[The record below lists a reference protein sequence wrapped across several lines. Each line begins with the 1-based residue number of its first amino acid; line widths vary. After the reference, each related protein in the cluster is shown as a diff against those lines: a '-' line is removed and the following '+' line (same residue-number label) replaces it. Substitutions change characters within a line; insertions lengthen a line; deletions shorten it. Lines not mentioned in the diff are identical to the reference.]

1 MKRLFLAMMLCV
13 GVLTTWAVP
22 AKRITMKVQQP
33 DGTVLTLT
41 QRGDEYF
48 HYLMTEDGVMVKQNG
63 KGYYY
68 VNIVDGDLAPTS
80 RLAHSLTERSS
91 DEVRFVE
98 NLPDRQQLCDVIMQH
113 ELQVRRARAARAPQ
127 KVAEVPATGKVSVP
141 VLLVQ
146 FSDVKLSSDDPKAA
160 FEGHINGDDYK
171 AEGGYGSVK
180 EYFEDQSEG
189 LFMPQFDIIGPI
201 TLDKNMKY
209 YGENDENGTDKN
221 ARQMISDACK
231 KADNQLDVDFAKY
244 DNNGDGYVDIIYVIY
259 AGYGEASNSAKLE
272 NTVWPHQWQ
281 LEQPMVVDG
290 VQISK
295 YACNNELDGYQ
306 GNDIDGI
313 GTFCHE
319 FSHCL
324 GLPDFYS
331 TGTED
336 TFGMASWSLMHYGCY
351 NNNGHTP
358 CGYTGYEK
366 EFLGWKEMKVLDSP
380 QDVKLVA
387 LSEGGEAY
395 KIVNDVNPNEY
406 YVVEN
411 HCRSKWDQY
420 APAEGML
427 VLHVDYLESAWQNNM
442 VNNHSS
448 HLRMTVIPADNKLT
462 TDSQYGDTYPGSSN
476 NTELT
481 SESKPAATVY
491 QGEYMGKDIT
501 DITFENGV
509 VTFSFMKGALEV
521 PVLQEVIDVT
531 ADAFTM
537 AWDRVPGIKEYE
549 VRLDILE
556 ESPYM
561 LEEDFNKFTQG
572 NSDLGTILDSYTMQ
586 PGWQGASIYGLD
598 GAIRMGSSS
607 ERGALVSPYLRTD
620 STCFT
625 ILYTIR
631 KSASSDKKA
640 GMVLCVTDDEW
651 IDKDGYNQLY
661 GFGLTVDNPEWIT
674 YFIVMD
680 TIGKSSYLYM
690 DTRDLGEGNAV
701 RVDINDLYL
710 LEGDL
715 TEELTGGKAPA
726 KMNTANRQ
734 PAPMRVAEE
743 VDVKAV
749 VARNKALTRAGDT
762 RDSEKRYSTTTIYTA
777 LTTELTH
784 RFTDLDGGLY
794 RCSVR
799 SVRDS
804 VYSRFSNAID
814 VQIVDSMLPQTAAA
828 FDIYFENDSVYM
840 VADSANVALFYTT
853 DGTTPTSYST
863 RYEGPFALSEK
874 ATVYAIAREPGY
886 RRSEVMGKRNWF
898 KAEKATYR
906 IISEE
911 TPQVLLSEAK
921 GGNDE
926 RDYAGH
932 YVVAEEV
939 EYDSLVYAV
948 VGIEDAAF
956 RDAVSMECIEVA
968 SSQLRSVGGS
978 LFHGCTS
985 LRAVVWDVE
994 HPISAE
1000 LFDDNSYN
1008 NLLVYVP
1015 AGTELAHPLVE
1026 AGRMVVVTD
1035 GKSGALKLNDRY
1047 SFYCPRAFTAE
1058 SVSYT
1063 RSFTQNS
1070 GIGTSAGWET
1080 IALPFDVQQV
1090 THSTKGVIA
1099 PFGTTANA
1107 NYWLAEPSDKG
1118 FVQASAIQANRPYII
1133 SMPNNKEYGEYSLS
1147 GQITFMAENS
1157 TIHETVAV
1165 EAVAGDG
1172 YLLIP
1177 TYEPIAANDSV
1188 YALNVNAKYADYAAG
1203 SVFVS
1208 EKFNL
1213 APFTAYLVPTKGK
1226 QAAPFYRIQ
1235 AAPDVE
1241 DEAAP
1246 AWGITV
1252 KGGVVY
1258 VILAE
1263 AREVVVYD
1271 TVGRKVCVVS
1281 CVEGV
1286 NTISSLEEGVY
1297 VVEKTKIC
1305 VER

>member
-13 GVLTTWAVP
+13 GVLTMWAVP

-68 VNIVDGDLAPTS
+68 VDIVDGGLKPTN
-80 RLAHSLTERSS
+80 RLAHSLTERSA

-98 NLPDRQQLCDVIMQH
+98 NLPGREQLCEVIMLHDQ
-113 ELQVRRARAARAPQ
+113 QARRARAARAPQ
-127 KVAEVPATGKVSVP
+127 KVAEVPATGNVSIP

-146 FSDVKLSSDDPKAA
+146 FSDVKLSSEDPKAA
-160 FEGHINGDDYK
+160 FEGHINGDDYT

-180 EYFEDQSEG
+180 EYFEDQSGG

-201 TLDKNMKY
+201 TLEKTMKY
-209 YGENDENGTDKN
+209 YGGNDENGTDKN
-221 ARQMISDACK
+221 PRQMVSEACK
-231 KADNQLDVDFAKY
+231 KADNHFDVDFTKY
-244 DNNGDGYVDIIYVIY
+244 DNNGDGYVDIVYVIY
-259 AGYGEASNSAKLE
+259 AGYGEASNVSKLE
-272 NTVWPHQWQ
+272 DTVWPHQWE
-281 LEQPMVVDG
+281 LDKAMAVDG

-306 GNDIDGI
+306 GSTIDGI

-331 TGTED
+331 TGSED
-336 TFGMASWSLMHYGCY
+336 TFGMGSWSLMHYGNY
-351 NNNGHTP
+351 SNNGRTP

-366 EFLGWKEMKVLDSP
+366 EFLGWKEMKVIDSP

-387 LSEGGEAY
+387 LSEGGESY
-395 KIVNDVNPNEY
+395 KIVNDLNPNEY

-411 HCRSKWDQY
+411 RCHSKWDQY
-420 APAEGML
+420 LPAEGML

-442 VNNHSS
+442 VNNYSS

-521 PVLQEVIDVT
+521 PVLQEVSDVS
-531 ADAFTM
+531 ADGFTM

-561 LEEDFNKFTQG
+561 LEEDFNKFTESK
-572 NSDLGTILDSYTMQ
+572 SDLGTILDSYTMQ

-598 GAIRMGSSS
+598 GAVRMGSST

-631 KSASSDKKA
+631 KSASTDKTA

-651 IDKDGYNQLY
+651 LDKDGYNELY

-680 TIGKSSYLYM
+680 TIGKNSYLYM
-690 DTRDLGEGNAV
+690 DTRDLGGGNAV

-726 KMNTANRQ
+726 KMNTVSRQ

-749 VARNKALTRAGDT
+749 VARNKSLTRADDT
-762 RDSEKRYSTTTIYTA
+762 RDSEKRYSATTIYTG
-777 LTTELTH
+777 LTTEQTH
-784 RFTDLDGGLY
+784 RFENLDGGLY

-799 SVRDS
+799 CVRDS
-804 VYSRFSNAID
+804 IYSRFSNALD

-828 FDIYFENDSVYM
+828 FDICFENDSVYM
-840 VADSANVALFYTT
+840 VADSTNVSLFYTI

-863 RYEGPFALSEK
+863 RYEGPFALSDK
-874 ATVYAIAREPGY
+874 ATVYAIARESGH
-886 RRSEVMGKRNWF
+886 RRSEVVGERNWF
-898 KAEKATYR
+898 KTNGATYR
-906 IISEE
+906 IASEMA
-911 TPQVLLSEAK
+911 PQVLLSEAN
-921 GGNDE
+921 GGNDGN
-926 RDYAGH
+926 DYAGH
-932 YVVAEEV
+932 FTVAEEV
-939 EYDSLVYAV
+939 EYDSVVYAV

-956 RDAVSMECIEVA
+956 CDAVSMQSIEIA
-968 SSQLRSVGGS
+968 SSQLRTIGS
-978 LFHGCTS
+978 GLFHGCTS
-985 LRAVVWDVE
+985 LNAVVWEVE

-1015 AGTELAHPLVE
+1015 EGTELAHPLVD
-1026 AGRMVVVTD
+1026 AGRMVVVVD
-1035 GKSGALKLNDRY
+1035 GQSGAFNLNDRY
-1047 SFYCPRAFTAE
+1047 PFYCPRAFTAE
-1058 SVSYT
+1058 RVSYT

-1070 GIGTSAGWET
+1070 GLGTSAGWET

-1090 THSTKGVIA
+1090 VHPTKGEIA
-1099 PFGTTANA
+1099 PFGIAANA
-1107 NYWLAEPSDKG
+1107 NFWLAEPSAEG
-1118 FVQASAIQANRPYII
+1118 FVPASKIQANKPYII
-1133 SMPNNKEYGEYSLS
+1133 SMPNHKEYGEHSLS
-1147 GQITFMAENS
+1147 GQITFMAENC
-1157 TIHETVAV
+1157 TVYETSELEAV
-1165 EAVAGDG
+1165 EGDG
-1172 YLLIP
+1172 YMLTP

-1188 YALNVNAKYADYAAG
+1188 YALNVNAKHADYAAG
-1203 SVFVS
+1203 SVFVPN
-1208 EKFNL
+1208 KFAL

-1226 QAAPFYRIQ
+1226 QAAPYYRIQ

-1241 DEAAP
+1241 GEAAP
-1246 AWGITV
+1246 ALGISV

-1258 VILAE
+1258 VTLAE
-1263 AREVVVYD
+1263 ARDIVVYD
-1271 TVGRKVCVVS
+1271 TVGRKVRSVS

-1297 VVEKTKIC
+1297 VIEKTKIC